1 MNFPPS
7 RSVRICSN
15 LCVLEFLM
23 QFKNRKGIMP
33 IDNEVAKERIWKE
46 HCQKLTNLSIHSN
59 QQSEFTLNPFRLQH
73 NKPVADPVN
82 PRAARFLDRSRV
94 ALESLATIL
103 EKSGSDVS
111 PAAAMSQLGAAQA
124 NKDRAVAGNN
134 IFNSEHSLP
143 RGARTTAAEDWN
155 LLNQELGGGKNFSTV
170 NMSVLPSIAKQPSQT
185 TVSASSADQKGTR
198 DETIQQLLLRASK
211 VPTDKY
217 PQPVLESHTIGW
229 DAKTSR
235 RPLPHFSFGLRKCEI
250 TKFQELS
257 GASPKRSTKKE

>member
-1 MNFPPS
+1 
-7 RSVRICSN
+7 
-15 LCVLEFLM
+15 
-23 QFKNRKGIMP
+23 MP

-59 QQSEFTLNPFRLQH
+59 HQSEFTLNPYRLQH
-73 NKPVADPVN
+73 NKPVADPIN
-82 PRAARFLDRSRV
+82 PRSARFLDRNRV
-94 ALESLATIL
+94 ALESLATVL
-103 EKSGSDVS
+103 EKSGSTVS

-124 NKDRAVAGNN
+124 NKDRAIAGNN
-134 IFNSEHSLP
+134 IFNCEHSLP
-143 RGARTTAAEDWN
+143 RGVRTTAAEDWN
-155 LLNQELGGGKNFSTV
+155 ALNQELGGATRPPAVDQSA
-170 NMSVLPSIAKQPSQT
+170 LPPIAKRQT
-185 TVSASSADQKGTR
+185 PPTTNETMSSTDQKGSR

-235 RPLPHFSFGLRKCEI
+235 RPLPHFSFGLRKCDI